1 MLYLE
6 WLGDSFAIFGGFL
19 AFLLAIPELLL
30 SKRTKF
36 QTFFSVA
43 LILVGVLQLLNALAF
58 QGVFQNPSLYHVLS
72 LPILFLIGPI
82 VFLSIRAMVDE
93 EFQLRLPSWILFL
106 PAVAVTIPIL
116 LFSAKL
122 DSFLWTVSF
131 SKQSGTERFFTAL
144 YCFASLYS
152 IFFGILII
160 RILSSV
166 QEAKLKLLIWICFAD
181 FLFVSIFGILGICFE
196 FFFLKVSAWVITLA
210 LCLIYYV
217 RKKYSDLEE
226 TIHVEL
232 VKAKYSRSRL
242 GGIEVDSIL
251 KELERMMEVE
261 KAFQDEEIS
270 LSSVAEKVSLST
282 HQLSE
287 LINRKLNKSFFV
299 WLNQYRIEEAKRL
312 LLESDKNVLEIAME
326 VGFNNR
332 SSFNE
337 AFLKF
342 AQKTPL
348 DFRKSSRKETSFSY
362 RL

>member
-6 WLGDSFAIFGGFL
+6 WLGNSFSIFGGFL

-36 QTFFSVA
+36 QTFFSLA
-43 LILVGVLQLLNALAF
+43 LILIGVLQLLNAIAL
-58 QGVFQNPSLYHVLS
+58 QGVFQNPSLYLVLS
-72 LPILFLIGPI
+72 LPILFSIGPI
-82 VFLSIRAMVDE
+82 VYLSIQAMVDE
-93 EFQLRLPSWILFL
+93 EFRLRLSSRISFL
-106 PAVAVTIPIL
+106 PAVAATISIL
-116 LFSAKL
+116 LFSSNANAFPW
-122 DSFLWTVSF
+122 SVSF
-131 SKQSGTERFFTAL
+131 SKQSGMERFFTSL
-144 YCFASLYS
+144 YCFAALYS
-152 IFFGILII
+152 FFFGILII

-166 QEAKLKLLIWICFAD
+166 QEAKLKFLIWICFAD
-181 FLFVSIFGILGICFE
+181 FLSVSIFGILGICYE
-196 FFFLKVSAWVITLA
+196 FLFLKVSGWIITLA

-242 GGIEVDSIL
+242 GGIEVDSVL
-251 KELERMMEVE
+251 SELERMMKIE

-348 DFRKSSRKETSFSY
+348 DYRRSSRKETSFSY
-362 RL
+362 PS